1 MEAPSANAFEGVGLL
16 LNVALFSACFQ
27 AIINFRRF
35 ILFSSLRRAVV
46 APKNAPSIPRR
57 DAVAGAGQNRVDD
70 VY

>member
-16 LNVALFSACFQ
+16 LNVALFLPYFQ
-27 AIINFRRF
+27 TKTNYRRF